1 MQQESFSASDSLKVI
16 QSMIEK
22 SKENISD
29 QSHYFLLWGWAAF
42 IGFTGQYILKVI
54 LQNPY
59 HYHIWW
65 ISAVC
70 FIITIAFNIKQSKVY
85 KATTY
90 TEDSMGNLWFGVSI
104 AFMVCC
110 VIFTKVGWQ
119 NCYPFFMVL
128 YGTGTFISGRLLRF
142 RPLVL
147 GGLASFILGAASVW
161 VSNDDQI
168 LFGAGAILF
177 SYIIPGHLLYNKYHR
192 SKKTG
197 LPLNS

>member
-1 MQQESFSASDSLKVI
+1 MQEEPFSARDSLQVI
-16 QSMIEK
+16 QTMIEK
-22 SKENISD
+22 SEENISD

-42 IGFTGQYILKVI
+42 IGFSGQYILKVI

-59 HYHIWW
+59 HIWW
-65 ISAVC
+65 ICAAC
-70 FIITIAFNIKQSKVY
+70 FIITMAFNFKRSKVN

-90 TEDSMGNLWFGVSI
+90 TEDSIGNLWFGISI
-104 AFMVCC
+104 AFIVCC

-142 RPLVL
+142 KPFVL

-161 VSNDDQI
+161 VNNDLQI
-168 LFGAGAILF
+168 LFGEGAILF
-177 SYIIPGHLLYNKYHR
+177 SYIVPGHLLYNKYHR
-192 SKKTG
+192 SKKIAQA
-197 LPLNS
+197 LNS